1 MDDQSRELG
10 LNNPR
15 RRAQQQRAAQAAA
28 GRGADGRPA
37 GAPVAPMS
45 ASAGAVRGEAVTVP
59 VGASRGVAAGA
70 SGAVPPASVPAGTA
84 AADTAGNAGSS
95 KDGAPGVSGSEA
107 DAATTT
113 APDTSAAADAAG
125 EASADGEAD
134 AGKADGDEAADPVDP
149 ADASRRPTVRAARA
163 AVRPTA
169 KKPRWTRGKI
179 AALSVAA
186 VLAVLAVALM
196 AGFGWLRWL
205 SADDAADVRG
215 TWYLAGTATPI
226 IITEDRIHLTED
238 VSYRYTLDTHDKTIQ
253 FSFGDLSGSG
263 RYRFSLDRDELAL
276 VDGAFSGGDTLS
288 DDIGWTIH
296 ALWENLLGGRLAPAE
311 KSGKGV
317 TLLSR
322 TPTATVPSLPD
333 EDGDD
338 APAAANDASSDDG
351 SQVIED
357 DTLGD
362 LAGTLPADDAM
373 SAPDDKPAD
382 AAPAD
387 DAATAAEDA
396 SGEDDAGTAD
406 DAGDAAADTATAD
419 ETA

>member
-1 MDDQSRELG
+1 MDDQSRDLG

-28 GRGADGRPA
+28 SSSGGGRPA
-37 GAPVAPMS
+37 SAPVSSPSAPTT
-45 ASAGAVRGEAVTVP
+45 APVRGEAVTVP
-59 VGASRGVAAGA
+59 VGASRGVSAGVSGAVSTVSEPVDAPAAGA
-70 SGAVPPASVPAGTA
+70 DP
-84 AADTAGNAGSS
+84 S
-95 KDGAPGVSGSEA
+95 KDGAQTARNSEA
-107 DAATTT
+107 DT
-113 APDTSAAADAAG
+113 APATVLDASDAAEAADAAP
-125 EASADGEAD
+125 ADTAAD
-134 AGKADGDEAADPVDP
+134 ARKTDGDATGDAAEQD
-149 ADASRRPTVRAARA
+149 DASRRPTVRTARA
-163 AVRPTA
+163 AARPTA

-179 AALSVAA
+179 VALSVTA
-186 VLAVLAVALM
+186 VLAVLTVALM

-205 SADDAADVRG
+205 AADDATDLRG

-238 VSYRYTLDTHDKTIQ
+238 VSYRYTMDTHDKTIQ

-263 RYRFSLDRDELAL
+263 RYRFSLDRNELAL

-296 ALWENLLGGRLAPAE
+296 AFWENLLGGRLAPAE

-322 TPTATVPSLPD
+322 TPAATAPSLPD
-333 EDGDD
+333 EDDDD
-338 APAAANDASSDDG
+338 AAAPEGTSESDG

-362 LAGTLPADDAM
+362 LAGALPADDAM
-373 SAPDDKPAD
+373 ATPHDKPVDDASADD
-382 AAPAD
+382 AAVTSGDAGGEDDPAD
-387 DAATAAEDA
+387 DAAADADAAD
-396 SGEDDAGTAD
+396 GTA
-406 DAGDAAADTATAD
+406 
-419 ETA
+419 